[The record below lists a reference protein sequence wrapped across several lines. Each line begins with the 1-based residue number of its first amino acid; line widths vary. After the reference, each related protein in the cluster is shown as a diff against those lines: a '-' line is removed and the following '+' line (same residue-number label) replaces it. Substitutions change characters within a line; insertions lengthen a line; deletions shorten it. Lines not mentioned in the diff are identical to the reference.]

1 MLITPKSA
9 IRLIL
14 MTFRPNTDGY
24 ATQKFSVGYAVQS
37 FDATVST
44 KKFQVFSDQSTPT
57 YGAEPQL
64 DVNWY
69 QNDVGPFDTHVY
81 AQAVHFVNTDSDMP
95 EATRVHL
102 EPTINLP
109 WSNDCVIWPCW
120 RMVIPRRLNRG
131 CSICTCHTATRATFR
146 TTTPLYCSLT
156 IVVCSVTVLTV
167 VWTVS
172 PQRTS

>member
-1 MLITPKSA
+1 MQPS
-9 IRLIL
+9 
-14 MTFRPNTDGY
+14 RPRN
-24 ATQKFSVGYAVQS
+24 S
-37 FDATVST
+37 
-44 KKFQVFSDQSTPT
+44 VFSDQSTPT

-109 WSNDCVIWPCW
+109 WSNDWAS
-120 RMVIPRRLNRG
+120 LN
-131 CSICTCHTATRATFR
+131 TEAKLMATHYQQKILII
-146 TTTPLYCSLT
+146 TTQ
-156 IVVCSVTVLTV
+156 LTV
-167 VWTVS
+167 RIWKSRSTERSLSLKWTAS
-172 PQRTS
+172 